1 MLYETKRKERLNM
14 VSWTIPEYIEA
25 HPAEYPG
32 TIITKFCPNAPP
44 ESNDKLSEWYKQGY
58 NYLYEEIQQYEEYV
72 TNVETP
78 PVALKMALLTW
89 GTVNLTEE
97 KDPVPTNP
105 VTTANDDEDPIADNN
120 SGLGQGI
127 RTYTMIGGDI
137 VSKDIISITATMSS
151 GYDEGNE
158 QASCVVTLNNN
169 YQKYGKK
176 ISSYHWVPRVTPI
189 WSQAAIDFNTDNGVE
204 TSTYMIFQGFMSDAK
219 YNNEVAT
226 VTFGCISI
234 EAAGSFDD
242 ETWSPDDGYETK
254 MKDTIDKISDATDKE
269 IKILNLRQNI
279 SQLKKSD
286 YTPSDLSGNE
296 SLRSIAQDNQ
306 ESFYFG
312 HDFEDNVYVVLV
324 DSESYTETMFLDP
337 YVLEPADTS
346 TIFGYATVV
355 TVIAG
360 TTNLDPTLRAIPTSV
375 KDEIFATYEDFD
387 GISKYG
393 RIEADIT
400 HDSNLTS
407 VQVDIEAEIEDEN
420 FKQYRDRDIK
430 VVVANRI
437 PKIYGL
443 VLFQVPDIITG
454 DLVWIYGGVRK
465 KEVEYSSAGIITHL
479 EVARIDVDHGNELTA
494 SEGGVIL
501 QTDEYEAL
509 DGQLWQAVFQNGRWR
524 YGQSGD
530 LWNTLVQYSEYSA
543 TPAEV
548 TSHFAEQIKNIEST
562 NNQNSAN
569 WKSMY

>member
-1 MLYETKRKERLNM
+1 M

-25 HPAEYPG
+25 HPTEYPG

-58 NYLYEEIQQYEEYV
+58 NHLYEEIQQYQEYLDDG
-72 TNVETP
+72 ETP

-89 GTVNLTEE
+89 GMVNLTEE
-97 KDPVPTNP
+97 KDPISTEPI
-105 VTTANDDEDPIADNN
+105 VTAPDDEDPIADNN

-176 ISSYHWVPRVTPI
+176 ISSYEWAPKITRI

-219 YNNEVAT
+219 YNNEIAT

-242 ETWSPDDGYETK
+242 ETWSPEDGYETK
-254 MKDTIDKISDATDKE
+254 MRDTIDKINDSTDAD
-269 IKILNLRQNI
+269 IKLLNLKQNI
-279 SQLKKSD
+279 SQLIKQD

-296 SLRSIAQDNQ
+296 SLRSIAQDNK

-312 HDFEDNVYVVLV
+312 HDFADNVYVVLT
-324 DSESYTETMFLDP
+324 DSDSYTETMFLDP
-337 YVLEPADTS
+337 YVIEPADTS
-346 TIFGYATVV
+346 TIFGHANTI

-360 TTNLDPTLRAIPTSV
+360 STNADETLRHIPTSV
-375 KDEIFATYEDFD
+375 KDEIFAYKENWDS
-387 GISKYG
+387 IYRYG
-393 RIEADIT
+393 KTESDIT
-400 HDSNLTS
+400 HDPNLLS
-407 VQVDIEAEIEDEN
+407 VQADVEADLEEDN
-420 FKQYRDRDIK
+420 FQQYIDRDIK
-430 VVVANRI
+430 VVVVNRI
-437 PKIYGL
+437 PKIFSL
-443 VLFQVPDIITG
+443 VLFQVPDIITEE
-454 DLVWIYGGVRK
+454 LTWIYGGVRK

-479 EVARIDVDHGNELTA
+479 EVARIDVNHGNELTA
-494 SEGGVIL
+494 SEGPVTL
-501 QTDEYEAL
+501 QTDKYESL
-509 DGQLWQAVFQNGRWR
+509 DGQIWQAVFRNGRWL
-524 YGQSGD
+524 YGQSGNS
-530 LWNTLVQYSEYSA
+530 LQTLFQYSEYSNA
-543 TPAEV
+543 PAEV
-548 TSHFAEQIKNIEST
+548 TSHFAEQIKNIESA
-562 NNQNSAN
+562 NNQNSPN